1 MPAEHTIFIT
11 SPLEAEHVERLRAVA
26 PERVEVIY
34 EPDLLPPLRYI
45 GDHNGVD
52 GFELSEEQQARW
64 DANVQRAD
72 ILFDFPGGSLQGNL
86 MADAAP
92 NLKWVQ
98 TTSAGV
104 GQMIVRMGLQDSD
117 LLVTTASGVHAGPLA
132 EYVFMVLLNQVKDM
146 ALIRKGREER
156 TWERYCTDE
165 LEGKTLA
172 IVGAGKIGRRVAR
185 IANAFGM
192 RTLATA
198 RTVTADRAAELGV
211 DALYGPDQLHEM
223 LGQADAVVLC
233 VPHTPDTED
242 MIDAGAIAA
251 MKDGVMLVN
260 IARGQVVDEDALL
273 DALQS
278 GKIGFAAL
286 DVFRR
291 EPLPPDSPF
300 WDLPNVL
307 ISPHSASTGYGE
319 NGRITD
325 IFCHNLRCYLDGRLD
340 EMQNVL
346 DKQRMY

>member
-11 SPLEAEHVERLRAVA
+11 SPLEAEHVERLRAVD
-26 PERVEVIY
+26 PGRVEVIY
-34 EPDLLPPLRYI
+34 EPDLLPPVRYVA
-45 GDHNGVD
+45 DHNGVE
-52 GFELSEEQQARW
+52 GFSLNDEQQARW
-64 DANVQRAD
+64 DANVKRAD
-72 ILFDFPGGSLQGNL
+72 ILFDFPGGSLQGDL
-86 MADAAP
+86 MADTAP

-117 LLVTTASGVHAGPLA
+117 LIVTTASGVHAGPLA

-146 ALIRKGREER
+146 ALIEQGRAER

-165 LEGKTLA
+165 LDGKTLA
-172 IVGAGKIGRRVAR
+172 IVGAGKIGRRVAG
-185 IANAFGM
+185 IARAFGM

-198 RTVTADRAAELGV
+198 RTVSPGRAAELGV

-223 LGQADAVVLC
+223 LGLADAVVLC

-242 MIDAGAIAA
+242 MIDAATIEA

-260 IARGQVVDEDALL
+260 IARGQVIDEDALL
-273 DALQS
+273 AALQS

-286 DVFRR
+286 DVFRT
-291 EPLPPDSPF
+291 EPLSPDSPF

-340 EMQNVL
+340 DMRNVL
-346 DKQRMY
+346 DKQLMY

>member
-1 MPAEHTIFIT
+1 MAAEHTIFIT
-11 SPLEAEHVERLRAVA
+11 SPLEAEHVERLRAVD

-34 EPDLLPPLRYI
+34 EPDLLPPTRYI
-45 GDHNGVD
+45 ADHGGVA
-52 GFELSEEQQARW
+52 GFKRDEEQQARW
-64 DANVQRAD
+64 EANLNKAD
-72 ILFDFPGGSLQGNL
+72 ILFDFPGGGLQGQL
-86 MADAAP
+86 VTDSAP

-104 GQMIVRMGLQDSD
+104 GQAIVRMGLQDSD

-132 EYVFMVLLNQVKDM
+132 EYAFMVMLNHVKDM
-146 ALIRKGREER
+146 PLIRKGREER
-156 TWERYCTDE
+156 TWIRYCTDE

-172 IVGAGKIGRRVAR
+172 IVGAGKIGRRVAQLAR
-185 IANAFGM
+185 AFEM

-198 RTVTADRAAELGV
+198 RTVTPGRAEELGV
-211 DALYGPDQLHEM
+211 DALFAPDQLHEM

-242 MIDAGAIAA
+242 MIDAAAFEA
-251 MKDGVMLVN
+251 MKDGVMFVN

-273 DALQS
+273 EALKS
-278 GKIGFAAL
+278 GKISYAGL
-286 DVFRR
+286 DVFRS

-300 WDLPNVL
+300 WDQPNAL
-307 ISPHSASTGYGE
+307 ISPHSASTAYGE

-340 EMQNVL
+340 DMQNVL

>member
-1 MPAEHTIFIT
+1 MAAEHTIFIT
-11 SPLEAEHVERLRAVA
+11 SPLEAEHVERLRAVD

-34 EPDLLPPLRYI
+34 EPDLLPPVRYI
-45 GDHNGVD
+45 GDHNGVP
-52 GFELSEEQQARW
+52 GFTRNEEQQTRW
-64 DANVQRAD
+64 AANLQRAD
-72 ILFDFPGGSLQGNL
+72 ILFDFPGGSLMGE
-86 MADAAP
+86 MVTDAAP

-117 LLVTTASGVHAGPLA
+117 LIVTTASGVHAGPLA
-132 EYVFMVLLNQVKDM
+132 EYAFMVLLNQVKDM
-146 ALIRKGREER
+146 HLIRQGREAR

-165 LEGKTLA
+165 LDGKTLA

-185 IANAFGM
+185 IARAFEM

-198 RTVTADRAAELGV
+198 RTVTPGRAEELGV
-211 DALYGPDQLHEM
+211 DELYSPDQLHKM
-223 LGQADAVVLC
+223 LGQADAIVLC

-242 MIDAGAIAA
+242 MIDADAIAA

-260 IARGQVVDEDALL
+260 IARGQVVDEGALL
-273 DALQS
+273 AALQS

-286 DVFRR
+286 DVFRN

-346 DKQRMY
+346 DKQLMY

>member
-11 SPLEAEHVERLRAVA
+11 SPLEPEHVERLRAVD

-34 EPDLLPPLRYI
+34 EPDMLPPTRYV
-45 GDHNGVD
+45 GDHNGVPD
-52 GFELSEEQQARW
+52 FQRTEEQKARW
-64 DANVQRAD
+64 DEHIRNAD
-72 ILFDFPGGSLQGNL
+72 ILFDFPGGSLMGE
-86 MADAAP
+86 MVMDAAP

-117 LLVTTASGVHAGPLA
+117 LIVTTASGVHAGPLA

-146 ALIRKGREER
+146 DLIRKGREER

-185 IANAFGM
+185 IARAFGM
-192 RTLATA
+192 TTHATVRTATPE
-198 RTVTADRAAELGV
+198 RAGELGV
-211 DALYGPDQLHEM
+211 DQVYAPGHHHEM

-242 MIDAGAIAA
+242 MIDAEAIAA

-273 DALQS
+273 AALQS

-286 DVFRR
+286 DVFRT

-300 WDLPNVL
+300 WDLPNCL

-325 IFCHNLRCYLDGRLD
+325 IFVHNLRCYLDGRLD

>member
-1 MPAEHTIFIT
+1 MSVEHTIFIT
-11 SPLEAEHVERLRAVA
+11 SPLESEHVERLRAVD
-26 PERVEVIY
+26 PERVKVIY
-34 EPDLLPPLRYI
+34 EPDLYPPTRYI
-45 GDHNGVD
+45 GDHNGVA
-52 GFELSEEQQARW
+52 GFTLNEEQQARW
-64 DANVQRAD
+64 DANLKRAD
-72 ILFDFPGGSLQGNL
+72 IFFDFPGGSLQGEMML
-86 MADAAP
+86 DAAP

-117 LLVTTASGVHAGPLA
+117 LIVTTASGVHAGPLA

-146 ALIRKGREER
+146 NLIRQGREDR
-156 TWERYCTDE
+156 SWIRYCTDE
-165 LEGKTLA
+165 LDGKTMA
-172 IVGAGKIGRRVAR
+172 IVGAGKIGRRVAG
-185 IANAFGM
+185 IARAFGM

-198 RTVTADRAAELGV
+198 RTVTPGRAAELGV

-242 MIDAGAIAA
+242 MIDASAIAA

-273 DALQS
+273 AALQS
-278 GKIGFAAL
+278 QKIGFAAL
-286 DVFRR
+286 DVFRS

-340 EMQNVL
+340 DMRNVL
-346 DKQRMY
+346 DKELMY

>member
-1 MPAEHTIFIT
+1 LTKHCTIFIT
-11 SPLEAEHVERLRAVA
+11 SPLEPEHVERLRAVD

-34 EPDLLPPLRYI
+34 EPDLLPPTRYI
-45 GDHNGVD
+45 GDHNGVPD
-52 GFELSEEQQARW
+52 FQRNDEQQARW
-64 DANVQRAD
+64 DAHLERAD
-72 ILFDFPGGSLQGNL
+72 ILFDFPGGSLMGE
-86 MADAAP
+86 MVMDAAP

-117 LLVTTASGVHAGPLA
+117 LIVTTASGVHAGPLA

-146 ALIRKGREER
+146 ALIEQGRAAR
-156 TWERYCTDE
+156 TWDRYCTDE

-185 IANAFGM
+185 IASAFGM

-198 RTVTADRAAELGV
+198 RTVTPDRAAELGV
-211 DALYGPDQLHEM
+211 DELYAPGRLHVM

-242 MIDAGAIAA
+242 LIDAEAIAA

-273 DALQS
+273 AALQS

-286 DVFRR
+286 DVFRS
-291 EPLPPDSPF
+291 EPLLPDSPF

-307 ISPHSASTGYGE
+307 ISPHSASTGHGE